1 MTGVVLFGGVGG
13 ERLVGTGTTPTPEPA
28 CESSAVKKR
37 INNKSV
43 PVIRHDDNI
52 YNLS

>member
-28 CESSAVKKR
+28 CESSAVKK
-37 INNKSV
+37 NQQQVSTCYKA
-43 PVIRHDDNI
+43 
-52 YNLS
+52 

>member
-1 MTGVVLFGGVGG
+1 MTGVVLFGGIGG
-13 ERLVGTGTTPTPEPA
+13 ERLVGAGTRPIPEPA

-43 PVIRHDDNI
+43 PVIQHDDNI
-52 YNLS
+52 YNL